1 MRIISNKVEY
11 HHLDMVL
18 ITNSNNNKTII
29 IKIQESLIIKIKEI

>member
-11 HHLDMVL
+11 HHLDMVP